1 MLRPDQVF
9 SRDVLAS
16 LKEAMPLPE
25 VEPSASVMN
34 ELMSFIQDEER
45 PMRRELERMS
55 TSIVY
60 NNFPIFLNNK
70 PHVKVKAKVVDYIL
84 PPDSEGGKAPEPRP
98 ELMDEYRKRKLI
110 NMITQ
115 GAGISTHG
123 IHHLNDAFKQRNTPL
138 IEAYDAFDKQNRALM
153 RLMEDQQAIGVSEGK
168 METVRIL
175 GMVKVEYAHGRW
187 VIDAEAILMPVL
199 IHEVVKGMYE
209 LIAMEGLPEDERI
222 RESVLEYT
230 DTKSNELIDLKY
242 GEVIYPAIR
251 DAIRGSFSDITD
263 ERPEAQEYYLQE
275 LYRRPPLE
283 MLEEVERMITGRM
296 DIKKARSIMN
306 GIYKDMKQDDYEA
319 SIR

>member
-25 VEPSASVMN
+25 VEPSTPVMN

>member
-25 VEPSASVMN
+25 VEPSTPVMN

-84 PPDSEGGKAPEPRP
+84 PPDSEGGEAPEPRP